1 MFIVQL
7 GPKLQSSVQVS
18 AQSRTLYSLCYPPN
32 CSPRS
37 FFSPRNLTETLEEVH
52 RATMMNP
59 RVAEM
64 LAPLVQPGEK
74 LCVLVS
80 DSFPVKV
87 EKPEHHGN
95 QGGSWSTKH
104 HGNSLS
110 RWEMSD
116 LEGRPVFTLPL
127 SASTSPRATDESMG
141 YFILDL
147 EAVAQLQG
155 GLTEILVGLPGY
167 RVVHFFDNG
176 FRYTTFLYKS
186 RDSIMREGVSGM
198 GHF

>member
-1 MFIVQL
+1 M
-7 GPKLQSSVQVS
+7 
-18 AQSRTLYSLCYPPN
+18 
-32 CSPRS
+32 
-37 FFSPRNLTETLEEVH
+37 FSPRNLTDTLEEVH

-74 LCVLVS
+74 LCALAS
-80 DSFPVKV
+80 DSFQVRF
-87 EKPEHHGN
+87 EKPEHQGN
-95 QGGSWSTKH
+95 QNGSWCTKH

-110 RWEMSD
+110 RWEMVD

-141 YFILDL
+141 YFVLDL
-147 EAVAQLQG
+147 EAVAQIQG

-167 RVVHFFDNG
+167 RVVHFFDNW
-176 FRYTTFLYKS
+176 FRKATFL
-186 RDSIMREGVSGM
+186 
-198 GHF
+198 